1 MIRKD
6 ERRYASFVKEKSVS
20 KAGVIERAK
29 LNFEVFKRY
38 ERKIR
43 IENKFIEI
51 NNNLS
56 MFLKSIFVSILHN
69 IIIYLNQ

>member
-1 MIRKD
+1 MVRKD

-20 KAGVIERAK
+20 KAGSIERAK

-43 IENKFIEI
+43 IQNQFIEI
-51 NNNLS
+51 KNDLS
-56 MFLKSIFVSILHN
+56 MFLKLNFFSLFR
-69 IIIYLNQ
+69 IIYLNQ

>member
-20 KAGVIERAK
+20 KAGSIERAK

-43 IENKFIEI
+43 IENKLIEI
-51 NNNLS
+51 KTDLS
-56 MFLKSIFVSILHN
+56 MFLKSIFVPIFH
-69 IIIYLNQ
+69 IIYLNQ